1 MREAL
6 RRELPLQKRRRI
18 TWIVVGGVAVL
29 LVLAL
34 VDALRSSEPEPRPP
48 GAEGSPT
55 TIRTIGTVAE
65 ASDADQE
72 DVADASTTPAEGAP
86 VKTKRASRPYLLDLR
101 TGESTRLAK
110 SLARGRDFA
119 ASPDG
124 TRLAYVAR
132 GGGGNPQI
140 FIARIDGTRVRQ
152 MTHEPRGAAWP
163 AWSPDGRMIAY
174 EDGSG
179 GHRNLFVLERAT
191 GRSSLVTGE
200 SMGGGSQFTPD
211 GSALV
216 YTGGENAYPELRT
229 VPVTGGKSTLV
240 VDLDGG
246 LEDSGDGS
254 FSPDGSRVTFL
265 GGGSPTPAGHCG
277 PCRLVANSDGTDRR
291 IVFGC
296 YPSNPAGTWS
306 PDGSRIVC
314 RAGAAESSI
323 VVVDMTSGSRS
334 RIARG
339 RSAVWV
345 DDRTLLIEP

>member
-1 MREAL
+1 M
-6 RRELPLQKRRRI
+6 
-18 TWIVVGGVAVL
+18 L
-29 LVLAL
+29 LILAL
-34 VDALRSSEPEPRPP
+34 VDALRSSEPEPRSP
-48 GAEGSPT
+48 GAEGSQT
-55 TIRTIGTVAE
+55 TIRAIGTVAE
-65 ASDADQE
+65 ASDTDQG
-72 DVADASTTPAEGAP
+72 DVEDASTTPAEDAP
-86 VKTKRASRPYLLDLR
+86 ATRRRASRPFLLDLR
-101 TGESTRLAK
+101 TGERTRLAK
-110 SLARGRDFA
+110 SLARGQNFA

-124 TRLAYVAR
+124 RSLAYVAR
-132 GGGGNPQI
+132 AGEGSLQI
-140 FIARIDGTRVRQ
+140 FVARIDGTRVRQ
-152 MTHEPRGAAWP
+152 VTHEPRGAAWP

-174 EDGSG
+174 EDGMEG
-179 GHRNLFVLERAT
+179 RRNLFVLDRAT

-200 SMGGGSQFTPD
+200 SIGGGSQFTPD

-240 VDLDGG
+240 VDLNGG

-277 PCRLVANSDGTDRR
+277 PCRLVANSDGTARR
-291 IVFGC
+291 VVLGC
-296 YPSNPAGTWS
+296 FPSNPAGTWS

-314 RAGAAESSI
+314 MSGVAESSVV
-323 VVVDMTSGSRS
+323 VVVDMTAGSTS